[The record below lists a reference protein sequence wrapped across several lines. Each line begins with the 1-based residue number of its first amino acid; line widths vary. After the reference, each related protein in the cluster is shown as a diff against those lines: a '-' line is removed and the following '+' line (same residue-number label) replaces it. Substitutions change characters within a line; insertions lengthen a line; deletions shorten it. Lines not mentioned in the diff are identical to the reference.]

1 MTHDLFHQEVYRNM
15 DFTIEADYTAMF
27 PQYMVYDTRK
37 GVLVG
42 QTNACN
48 FAGVCRIIMNEYR
61 RREGLPPATFRESG

>member
-48 FAGVCRIIMNEYR
+48 FIGNRNKKYNRAGCTA
-61 RREGLPPATFRESG
+61 LS